1 MTEDIQAD
9 YPVKVAEY
17 LESRLHG
24 DYART
29 TYVALLHYYGRYVSV
44 VSTATDNRNPEAI
57 KEGYAAVQEF
67 VSRARKGLREED
79 LTLSL
84 KELPRNGSEQH
95 VQFRCK
101 EDPSFYGI
109 LWWLPEAPKEVRDLQ
124 KDVQALM
131 ERTQEDRPKIYG
143 KFLVNLIE
151 DSFGRVMRIP
161 HEL

>member
-29 TYVALLHYYGRYVSV
+29 AYVALLHYYGRYVSV
-44 VSTATDNRNPEAI
+44 VSTATDSRNPEAI

-67 VSRARKGLREED
+67 TSRVRKGLQEED

-95 VQFRCK
+95 IQLRCK

-109 LWWLPEAPKEVRDLQ
+109 LWWLPEAPKEIRDLQ
-124 KDVQALM
+124 KDVHSLM
-131 ERTQEDRPKIYG
+131 KRVQEDRPKIYG
-143 KFLVNLIE
+143 KFIVNFIE
-151 DSFGRVMRIP
+151 DSFGRVVGIP
-161 HEL
+161 YEL